1 MDNDKIILKRLRK
14 QIFLTGYK
22 GGLAHFASCYSC
34 LEIIYTLYCK
44 GILRIDKKNPKWKER
59 DRFILSKGHAGLALY
74 AVLTEQ
80 GLISKER
87 FESYLQS
94 ENCIGG
100 EPCMRDSE
108 WIEAT
113 TGSLGHGLSM
123 GLGMAIANKTD
134 NRNAKVYVILGDGE
148 CEEGTVWEA
157 AMSASALKLDNLIV
171 ILDCNR
177 IQKMDFVNRTI
188 GSDNWRQKMEAFGWL
203 VKEVDGHDV
212 NKLYDLFLEKN
223 DSGLPLFIIAHT
235 TKGNGVSIMENM
247 PNWHFKLPN
256 KKELKIFQTELDI
269 DSSEME

>member
-1 MDNDKIILKRLRK
+1 M
-14 QIFLTGYK
+14 
-22 GGLAHFASCYSC
+22 
-34 LEIIYTLYCK
+34 
-44 GILRIDKKNPKWKER
+44 
-59 DRFILSKGHAGLALY
+59 ALY
-74 AVLTEQ
+74 AVLTEK
-80 GLISKER
+80 GLISKEK

-94 ENCIGG
+94 DNCIGG

-134 NRNAKVYVILGDGE
+134 NRNAKVYVIMGDGE

-177 IQKMDFVNRTI
+177 IQKMDFISRTI
-188 GSDNWRQKMEAFGWL
+188 GAENWRQKMEAFGWL

-212 NKLYDLFLEKN
+212 DRIYDLFLEKN
-223 DSGLPLFIIAHT
+223 ESGLPLFIIAHT
-235 TKGNGVSIMENM
+235 IKGKGVSIMENK